1 MLCTSFLN
9 LLEKHMSS
17 QQILRLSKLSLITSL
32 VLSGHALAQETTT
45 NTDDSLEKI
54 AVYGQ
59 HHKNYITEDAQS
71 ATKLGL
77 TIKETPQSISVVSRA
92 LMDDFSLDDINSV
105 LESTPGVTVE
115 QIETDRTYFKA
126 RGFEITNFQVDG
138 LGIPQS
144 SGSIQGTLDTSIY
157 DRVEIVRG
165 ANGLMT
171 GAGNPSATVNMV
183 LKKPTYI
190 TQAHASASYGSWNN
204 KRLEVDVSTPINDD
218 HAVRAVFTKQKAESY
233 LDRYET
239 DKTIAYLAYEGK
251 LTDDTTLS
259 INYVNQQKDA
269 DSPLWGALPLY
280 YTDGTATNYDA
291 STSTA
296 SDWSYWDNSA
306 EQVYVTLEQN
316 LSATWV
322 ATARYAHIENEQDS
336 ELFYVYGTP
345 DSETGL
351 GLTGYASRYDYEDK
365 HDLFDLYASGKFD
378 LFGQEH
384 DLSFGVSQAKMD
396 YNEQSLFDYSTGNGF
411 PAMPS
416 LDTWDGV
423 APEATLVDALSGS
436 DIKNKQQSAYIST
449 RIKLGEP
456 LSVLAGVRYTDWETS
471 GSAYGVEQ
479 TRNDSEVIPYVGAV
493 YDFNE
498 SLSAYASYTE
508 TFVPQKELDINNEQL
523 APITG
528 KSSEIGLKAQL
539 LDDQVF
545 VTFAYFDAKQE
556 GLAVEI
562 ANTAPNSRYYAADG
576 INSDGFEIELS
587 GKVTDDLSASI
598 SFSNL
603 SIEGDDL
610 VEDYTPENQLK
621 LAATYQVPFV
631 EGLTFGANYRW
642 QDSTARDQYNE
653 NVEPR
658 VYVTTTN
665 QDAYGILDLM
675 ANYKITENVGVTFNV
690 NNTTDEKYLHSLYW
704 AQGYYGAPRNYALS
718 VNWQL

>member
-1 MLCTSFLN
+1 MN
-9 LLEKHMSS
+9 LLENTMSS
-17 QQILRLSKLSLITSL
+17 SKVLRLSKLSLITSL
-32 VLSGHALAQETTT
+32 ILSAHAFAKNDKSEQQI
-45 NTDDSLEKI
+45 EKI

-59 HHKNYITEDAQS
+59 HHKNYITEEAQS

-92 LMDDFSLDDINSV
+92 LMDDFSLDDINAV

-126 RGFEITNFQVDG
+126 RGFDITNFQVNG

-144 SGSIQGTLDTSIY
+144 SGSIQGSLDTSIY

-171 GAGNPSATVNMV
+171 GTGNPSATVNMV
-183 LKKPTYI
+183 LKKPTYT
-190 TQAHASASYGSWNN
+190 TQANASVSYGSWNK
-204 KRLEVDVSTPINDD
+204 KRLDLDVSTPINEE
-218 HAVRAVFTKQKAESY
+218 HAVRAVFTKQKADSY

-239 DKTIAYLAYEGK
+239 DKTVIYLAYEGK
-251 LTDDTTLS
+251 LTDNTLLS
-259 INYVNQQKDA
+259 VNYVNQQKDA

-280 YTDGTATNYDA
+280 YTDGTPTDYDE

-296 SDWSYWDNSA
+296 ADWSYWDNTA

-322 ATARYAHIENEQDS
+322 AKARYAHVENEQDS

-345 DSETGL
+345 DKDTEL
-351 GLTGYASRYDYEDK
+351 GLTGYASRYDYSDK

-384 DLSFGVSQAKMD
+384 DLSLGVSQAKMD
-396 YNEQSLFDYSTGNGF
+396 YTEQSLYDYTTGNGF

-416 LDTWDGV
+416 LKTWDGV
-423 APEATLVDALSGS
+423 IPQATLTDSVNGS
-436 DIKNKQQSAYIST
+436 NITNEQKSAYIST
-449 RIKLGEP
+449 RIKLSEP
-456 LSVLAGVRYTDWETS
+456 LSLLAGVRYTDWKTT
-471 GSAYGVEQ
+471 GTAYGVAQ
-479 TRNDSEVIPYVGAV
+479 TQSDSQLIPYIGTV

-508 TFVPQKELDINNEQL
+508 TFVPQKELDINANQL

-528 KSSEIGLKAQL
+528 KSSELG
-539 LDDQVF
+539 
-545 VTFAYFDAKQE
+545 
-556 GLAVEI
+556 
-562 ANTAPNSRYYAADG
+562 
-576 INSDGFEIELS
+576 GFELELS
-587 GKVTDDLSASI
+587 GKFTDDLSASI

-603 SIEGDDL
+603 SIDGDDT
-610 VEDYTPENQLK
+610 VKDYTPENQLK
-621 LAATYQVPFV
+621 VAAIYQVPFID
-631 EGLTFGANYRW
+631 GLSFGANYRW
-642 QDSTARDQYNE
+642 QDSTS
-653 NVEPR
+653 R
-658 VYVTTTN
+658 VQVKDTNKIASVTTKQN
-665 QDAYGILDLM
+665 AYGLLDLM
-675 ANYKITENVGVTFNV
+675 ATYKLSENIGVTFNI
-690 NNTTDEKYLHSLYW
+690 NNTTGEKYLHSLYW

>member
-1 MLCTSFLN
+1 
-9 LLEKHMSS
+9 MSS
-17 QQILRLSKLSLITSL
+17 PTLLRLSKLSLVTSL
-32 VLSGHALAQETTT
+32 ILSGYTFANEE
-45 NTDDSLEKI
+45 NTKGDPLEKI

-59 HHKNYITEDAQS
+59 HHKNYITEEAQS

-77 TIKETPQSISVVSRA
+77 SIKETPQSISVVSRA
-92 LMDDFSLDDINSV
+92 LMDDFSLDNINAV

-204 KRLEVDVSTPINDD
+204 KRLELDVSTPINDE
-218 HAVRAVFTKQKAESY
+218 HAVRAVFTKQQAESY

-239 DKTIAYLAYEGK
+239 DKTIGYLAYEGK
-251 LTDDTTLS
+251 ITNDTTLS
-259 INYVNQQKDA
+259 LNYVNQQKDA

-280 YTDGTATNYDA
+280 YTDGSATDYDS

-316 LSATWV
+316 LSTTWV

-345 DSETGL
+345 NKETGL

-378 LFGQEH
+378 LFGLEH
-384 DLSFGVSQAKMD
+384 DLSFGVSQANMD
-396 YNEQSLFDYSTGNGF
+396 YTEQSLYDYTTGNGF

-423 APEATLVDALSGS
+423 APEATLADGLNGS
-436 DIKNKQQSAYIST
+436 DIENKQQSAYVST
-449 RIKLGEP
+449 RIKLSAP
-456 LSVLAGVRYTDWETS
+456 LSILAGVRYTDWETK
-471 GSAYGVEQ
+471 GSAYGVTQ
-479 TRNDSEVIPYVGAV
+479 TRDDSEVIPYVGAV
-493 YDFNE
+493 YDFTE

-508 TFVPQKELDINNEQL
+508 TFVPQNELDINAEQL

-545 VTFAYFDAKQE
+545 LTLAYFDAKQE
-556 GLAVEI
+556 GLAV
-562 ANTAPNSRYYAADG
+562 ALPDSLPSDTRYYGAEG

-587 GKVTDDLSASI
+587 GKLTEDLSASI

-610 VEDYTPENQLK
+610 VKDYTPENQLK
-621 LAATYQVPFV
+621 VAATYQIPLV

-642 QDSTARDQYNE
+642 QDS
-653 NVEPR
+653 VSR
-658 VYVTTTN
+658 VQVSDPTGAALVTTN
-665 QDAYGILDLM
+665 QGAYGILDLM
-675 ANYKITENVGVTFNV
+675 ANYKVTQNVGVTFNI

>member
-1 MLCTSFLN
+1 
-9 LLEKHMSS
+9 MSS
-17 QQILRLSKLSLITSL
+17 SKVLRLSKLSLITSL
-32 VLSGHALAQETTT
+32 ILSGHAFAKNDKSEQQI
-45 NTDDSLEKI
+45 EKI

-59 HHKNYITEDAQS
+59 HHKNYITEEAQS

-92 LMDDFSLDDINSV
+92 LMDDFSLDDINAV

-126 RGFEITNFQVDG
+126 RGFDITNFQVNG

-144 SGSIQGTLDTSIY
+144 SGSIQGSLDTSIY

-171 GAGNPSATVNMV
+171 GTGNPSATVNMV
-183 LKKPTYI
+183 LKKPTYT
-190 TQAHASASYGSWNN
+190 TQANASVSYGSWNK
-204 KRLEVDVSTPINDD
+204 KRLDLDVSTPINED
-218 HAVRAVFTKQKAESY
+218 HAVRAVFTKQKADSY

-239 DKTIAYLAYEGK
+239 DKTVIYLAYEGK
-251 LTDDTTLS
+251 LTDNTLLS
-259 INYVNQQKDA
+259 VNYVNQQKDA

-280 YTDGTATNYDA
+280 YTDGTPTDYDE

-296 SDWSYWDNSA
+296 ADWSYWDNSA

-322 ATARYAHIENEQDS
+322 AKARYAHVENEQDS

-345 DSETGL
+345 DKDTEL
-351 GLTGYASRYDYEDK
+351 GLIGYASRYDYSDK

-384 DLSFGVSQAKMD
+384 DLSLGVSQAKMD
-396 YNEQSLFDYSTGNGF
+396 YTEQSLYDYTTGNGF

-416 LDTWDGV
+416 LKTWDGV
-423 APEATLVDALSGS
+423 IPQATLTDSVNGS
-436 DIKNKQQSAYIST
+436 NITNEQKSAYIST
-449 RIKLGEP
+449 RIKLSEP
-456 LSVLAGVRYTDWETS
+456 LSLLAGVRYTDWETT
-471 GSAYGVEQ
+471 GTAYGVAQ
-479 TRNDSEVIPYVGAV
+479 TQSDSQLIPYIGTV

-508 TFVPQKELDINNEQL
+508 TFVPQKELDINANQL

-528 KSSEIGLKAQL
+528 KSSELGVKAQL
-539 LDDQVF
+539 LDEQVF
-545 VTFAYFDAKQE
+545 VTLAYFDTKQD
-556 GLAVEI
+556 GLAI
-562 ANTAPNSRYYAADG
+562 AIPNSLPDDTRYYAADG
-576 INSDGFEIELS
+576 INSNGFEVELS
-587 GKVTDDLSASI
+587 GKFTDDLSASI

-603 SIEGDDL
+603 SIDGDDT
-610 VEDYTPENQLK
+610 VKDYTPENQLK
-621 LAATYQVPFV
+621 VAAIYQVPFID
-631 EGLTFGANYRW
+631 GLSFGANYRW
-642 QDSTARDQYNE
+642 QDSTS
-653 NVEPR
+653 R
-658 VYVTTTN
+658 VQVKDTNKIASVTTKQN
-665 QDAYGILDLM
+665 AYGLLDLM
-675 ANYKITENVGVTFNV
+675 ATYKLSENIGVTFNI
-690 NNTTDEKYLHSLYW
+690 NNTTGEKYLHSLYW

>member
-1 MLCTSFLN
+1 
-9 LLEKHMSS
+9 MSS

>member
-1 MLCTSFLN
+1 
-9 LLEKHMSS
+9 MSS
-17 QQILRLSKLSLITSL
+17 PTILRLSKLSLVTSL
-32 VLSGHALAQETTT
+32 ILSGYVFADEE
-45 NTDDSLEKI
+45 NTKGDPLEKI

-59 HHKNYITEDAQS
+59 HHKNYITEEAQS

-77 TIKETPQSISVVSRA
+77 SIKETPQSISVVSRA
-92 LMDDFSLDDINSV
+92 LMDDFSLDNINAV

-204 KRLEVDVSTPINDD
+204 KRLELDVSTPINDE
-218 HAVRAVFTKQKAESY
+218 HAVRAVFTKQQAESY

-239 DKTIAYLAYEGK
+239 DKTIGYLAYEGK
-251 LTDDTTLS
+251 ITNDTTLS
-259 INYVNQQKDA
+259 LNYVNQQKNA

-280 YTDGTATNYDA
+280 YTDGSATDYDS

-316 LSATWV
+316 LSTTWV
-322 ATARYAHIENEQDS
+322 ATARYAHIKNEQNS

-345 DSETGL
+345 DKETGL

-378 LFGQEH
+378 LFGLEH
-384 DLSFGVSQAKMD
+384 DLSFGVSQANMD
-396 YNEQSLFDYSTGNGF
+396 YTEQSLYDYTTGNGF

-423 APEATLVDALSGS
+423 ALEATLADGLNGS
-436 DIKNKQQSAYIST
+436 DIENKQQSAYIST
-449 RIKLGEP
+449 RIKLSAP
-456 LSVLAGVRYTDWETS
+456 LSILAGVRYTDWETK
-471 GSAYGVEQ
+471 GTAYGVAQ
-479 TRNDSEVIPYVGAV
+479 TRDDSEVIPYIGAV
-493 YDFNE
+493 YDFTE

-508 TFVPQKELDINNEQL
+508 TFVPQNELDINAEQL

-545 VTFAYFDAKQE
+545 LTLAYFDAKQE
-556 GLAVEI
+556 GLAV
-562 ANTAPNSRYYAADG
+562 ALPDSLPSDTRYYGAEG

-587 GKVTDDLSASI
+587 GKLTEDLSASI

-610 VEDYTPENQLK
+610 VKDYTPENQLK
-621 LAATYQVPFV
+621 MAATYQVPLV

-642 QDSTARDQYNE
+642 QDS
-653 NVEPR
+653 VSR
-658 VYVTTTN
+658 VQVSDPTGAALVTTN
-665 QDAYGILDLM
+665 QGAYGILDLM
-675 ANYKITENVGVTFNV
+675 ANYKITQNVGVTFNI

-718 VNWQL
+718 INWQL

>member
-1 MLCTSFLN
+1 
-9 LLEKHMSS
+9 MSS
-17 QQILRLSKLSLITSL
+17 PQVLRLSKLSFATSL
-32 VLSGHALAQETTT
+32 ILSGYALADEA
-45 NTDDSLEKI
+45 NVKSEPLEKI

-59 HHKNYITEDAQS
+59 HHKNYITEEAQS

-183 LKKPTYI
+183 LKKPTYV

-204 KRLEVDVSTPINDD
+204 KRLELDVSTPINDD

-239 DKTIAYLAYEGK
+239 DKTIGYLAYEGK

-280 YTDGTATNYDA
+280 YSDGSATDYDS

-296 SDWSYWDNSA
+296 ADWSYWDNSA

-322 ATARYAHIENEQDS
+322 AIARYAHIENEQDS

-345 DSETGL
+345 DKETGL

-396 YNEQSLFDYSTGNGF
+396 YNEQSLYDYTTGNGF

-423 APEATLVDALSGS
+423 MPEATLADALNGS
-436 DIKNKQQSAYIST
+436 VIENKQQSAYIST
-449 RIKLGEP
+449 RIKLATP
-456 LSVLAGVRYTDWETS
+456 LSLLAGVRYTSWETK
-471 GSAYGVEQ
+471 GTAYGVDQ
-479 TRNDSEVIPYVGAV
+479 ARDDSEVIPYIGAV

-508 TFVPQKELDINNEQL
+508 TFVPQSELDINAEQL

-539 LDDQVF
+539 LEDQVF
-545 VTFAYFDAKQE
+545 LTFAYFDAKQE
-556 GLAVEI
+556 GLAV
-562 ANTAPNSRYYAADG
+562 ALPGSLPSDTRYYGADG
-576 INSDGFEIELS
+576 INSDGFEVELS
-587 GKVTDDLSASI
+587 GKITDDLSASI

-603 SIEGDDL
+603 NIDGDDL
-610 VEDYTPENQLK
+610 VKDYTPENQLK
-621 LAATYQVPFV
+621 LATTYQVPFV
-631 EGLTFGANYRW
+631 KGLTFGANYRW
-642 QDSTARDQYNE
+642 QDSVSRVQAKDASGTAL
-653 NVEPR
+653 
-658 VYVTTTN
+658 VTTK

-690 NNTTDEKYLHSLYW
+690 NNATDKKYLHSLYW
-704 AQGYYGAPRNYALS
+704 EQGYYGAPRNYALS

>member
-1 MLCTSFLN
+1 LN

>member
-1 MLCTSFLN
+1 
-9 LLEKHMSS
+9 MSS
-17 QQILRLSKLSLITSL
+17 QQILRLSKLSFITSL
-32 VLSGHALAQETTT
+32 VLSGHAFAQETTT

-336 ELFYVYGTP
+336 ELFYVFGTP

-396 YNEQSLFDYSTGNGF
+396 YNEQSLFDYTTGNGF

-498 SLSAYASYTE
+498 SFSAYARYTE

-603 SIEGDDL
+603 SIDGDDL

-642 QDSTARDQYNE
+642 QDSVSRVQ
-653 NVEPR
+653 VEDATGAAL
-658 VYVTTTN
+658 VTTN

>member
-1 MLCTSFLN
+1 
-9 LLEKHMSS
+9 MSS
-17 QQILRLSKLSLITSL
+17 PQVLRLSKLSFATSL
-32 VLSGHALAQETTT
+32 ILSGYALADEATVK
-45 NTDDSLEKI
+45 DEPLEKI

-59 HHKNYITEDAQS
+59 HHKNYITEEAQS

-144 SGSIQGTLDTSIY
+144 SGSIQGSLDTSIY

-183 LKKPTYI
+183 LKKPTYT
-190 TQAHASASYGSWNN
+190 TQANASASYGSWNK
-204 KRLEVDVSTPINDD
+204 KRLDLDVSTPINEE
-218 HAVRAVFTKQKAESY
+218 HAVRAVFTKQKADSY

-239 DKTIAYLAYEGK
+239 DKTIIYLAYEGK
-251 LTDDTTLS
+251 LTDSTLLS
-259 INYVNQQKDA
+259 VNYVNQQKDA

-280 YTDGTATNYDA
+280 YTDGSPTNYDE

-296 SDWSYWDNSA
+296 ADWSYWDNSA

-322 ATARYAHIENEQDS
+322 ARARYAHIENKQNS

-345 DSETGL
+345 DKDTEL

-378 LFGQEH
+378 LFNQEH

-396 YNEQSLFDYSTGNGF
+396 YNEQSLYDYTTGNGF
-411 PAMPS
+411 PDMPS
-416 LDTWDGV
+416 LKTWDGV
-423 APEATLVDALSGS
+423 VPEATLADGVNGS
-436 DIKNKQQSAYIST
+436 DITNEQKSAYIST
-449 RIKLGEP
+449 RIKLSEP
-456 LSVLAGVRYTDWETS
+456 LSVLAGVRYTDWETK
-471 GSAYGVEQ
+471 GTAYGVAQ
-479 TRNDSEVIPYVGAV
+479 TRSDSELIPYIGTV

-508 TFVPQKELDINNEQL
+508 TFVPQKELDINANQL
-523 APITG
+523 PAVTG
-528 KSSEIGLKAQL
+528 KSSEIGVKAQL
-539 LDDQVF
+539 LDDQLF
-545 VTFAYFDAKQE
+545 VTFAYFDAKQD
-556 GLAVEI
+556 GLAVAI
-562 ANTAPNSRYYAADG
+562 ANSLPSDTRYYAADG
-576 INSDGFEIELS
+576 ISSNGFEVELS
-587 GKVTDDLSASI
+587 GKFTDDLSASI

-603 SIEGDDL
+603 NIDGDDL
-610 VEDYTPENQLK
+610 VKDYTPENQLK
-621 LAATYQVPFV
+621 VAATYQVPLV
-631 EGLTFGANYRW
+631 DGLSFGANYRW
-642 QDSTARDQYNE
+642 QDSTS
-653 NVEPR
+653 R
-658 VYVTTTN
+658 VQVKDANGIASVTTN
-665 QDAYGILDLM
+665 QDAYGLLDLM
-675 ANYKITENVGVTFNV
+675 ATYKITDNVGVTFNV
-690 NNTTDEKYLHSLYW
+690 NNTTGEKYLHSLYW
-704 AQGYYGAPRNYALS
+704 EQGYYGAPRNYALS

>member
-1 MLCTSFLN
+1 
-9 LLEKHMSS
+9 
-17 QQILRLSKLSLITSL
+17 
-32 VLSGHALAQETTT
+32 
-45 NTDDSLEKI
+45 
-54 AVYGQ
+54 
-59 HHKNYITEDAQS
+59 
-71 ATKLGL
+71 
-77 TIKETPQSISVVSRA
+77 
-92 LMDDFSLDDINSV
+92 MDDFSLDDINSV

-336 ELFYVYGTP
+336 ELFYVFGTP

-396 YNEQSLFDYSTGNGF
+396 YNEQSLFDYTTGNGF